1 MLNMRQIIFNMAKSS
16 VYEIKQKTVYMPP
29 EAKIT
34 QIKNF
39 NLLKIEDT
47 FQYASFERRIS
58 SHKVHKIA
66 HAIMEN
72 KFTDNVLRLVESKS
86 PVKYDVIDGQHRI
99 EGLRYA
105 RDNFGLVEYD
115 LILFVYLGGNQR
127 EIYRRLNLGK
137 PLNLSDHLK
146 ALDTGNLKFFNLLR
160 EYCDHYTRGGK
171 FRFATI
177 INCLHYAK
185 STSIRAMRPLSI
197 DDFINSITTREVGII
212 RKFIPILQ
220 QIATNPDSPFY
231 RYTIMRNF
239 FRIYFENNLTEN
251 EMIKLGN
258 MIKKS
263 GKIQELAEKRDT
275 FAMRG
280 IYHYIIDI
288 SGPKVGLKL
297 EKGQIKD

>member
-1 MLNMRQIIFNMAKSS
+1 
-16 VYEIKQKTVYMPP
+16 MPP
-29 EAKIT
+29 EAKIVT
-34 QIKNF
+34 LKNF
-39 NLLKIEDT
+39 ELARIEET
-47 FQYASFERRIS
+47 FQYASFERKIS
-58 SHKVHKIA
+58 TQKVHKIA

-72 KFTDNVLRLVESKS
+72 KFTDNVLRLVDSKS
-86 PVKYDVIDGQHRI
+86 AVKYDVIDGQHRI

-105 RDNFGLVEYD
+105 RDNYNLAEYD

-146 ALDTGNLKFFNLLR
+146 ALDTGTVKFFNLLR
-160 EYCDHYTRGGK
+160 EYCDHYTKGGK
-171 FRFATI
+171 FRFSTI
-177 INCLHYAK
+177 INCLHYSK
-185 STSIRAMRPLSI
+185 STSIRPVRPLSI
-197 DDFINSITTREVGII
+197 DDFIRSITMRDISIV

-239 FRIYFENNLTEN
+239 FRIYFENNISEN
-251 EMIKLGN
+251 EMKKLGDV
-258 MIKKS
+258 IKKS
-263 GKIQELAEKRDT
+263 AKIQELAEKRDT

-280 IYHYIIDI
+280 IYHYLIDI
-288 SGPKVGLKL
+288 AAPKVGLRL

>member
-1 MLNMRQIIFNMAKSS
+1 MDQGSK
-16 VYEIKQKTVYMPP
+16 YKIKNKTVYMPP
-29 EAKIT
+29 EAKI
-34 QIKNF
+34 IHLKNF
-39 NLLKIEDT
+39 ELSQIEET

-58 SHKVHKIA
+58 THKVHRIA

-72 KFTDNVLRLVESKS
+72 KFTDNVLRLVESQS
-86 PVKYDVIDGQHRI
+86 SVKYDVIDGQHRI

-105 RDNFGLVEYD
+105 RDNYNLAEYD
-115 LILFVYLGGNQR
+115 LILFIYIGGNQR

-146 ALDTGNLKFFNLLR
+146 ALDTGSVKFFNSLR
-160 EYCDHYTRGGK
+160 EYCDHYTKGGK

-177 INCLHYAK
+177 INCLHYSK
-185 STSIRAMRPLSI
+185 STSIRPVRPLSI
-197 DDFINSITTREVGII
+197 DDFIRSITMQDVSVV

-239 FRIYFENNLTEN
+239 FRIYYENNITEK
-251 EMIKLGN
+251 EMIKLGDV
-258 MIKKS
+258 IKKS
-263 GKIQELAEKRDT
+263 AKVQELAEKRDT

-288 SGPKVGLKL
+288 AAPKVGLKL
-297 EKGQIKD
+297 EKGQIKE

>member
-1 MLNMRQIIFNMAKSS
+1 MVEQSTNYNLEN
-16 VYEIKQKTVYMPP
+16 KTVYMPP
-29 EAKIT
+29 EAKIVT
-34 QIKNF
+34 LKNF
-39 NLLKIEDT
+39 ELARIEEI
-47 FQYASFERRIS
+47 FQYASFERKIS
-58 SHKVHKIA
+58 TQKVHKIA

-72 KFTDNVLRLVESKS
+72 KFTDNVLRLVDSKS
-86 PVKYDVIDGQHRI
+86 AVKYDVIDGQHRI

-105 RDNFGLVEYD
+105 RDNYNLAEYD

-146 ALDTGNLKFFNLLR
+146 ALDTGTVKFFNLLR
-160 EYCDHYTRGGK
+160 EYCDHYTKGGK
-171 FRFATI
+171 FRFSTI
-177 INCLHYAK
+177 INCLHYSK
-185 STSIRAMRPLSI
+185 STSIRPVRPLSI
-197 DDFINSITTREVGII
+197 DDFIRSITMRDISIV

-239 FRIYFENNLTEN
+239 FRIYFENNISDD
-251 EMIKLGN
+251 EMKKLGDV
-258 MIKKS
+258 IKKS
-263 GKIQELAEKRDT
+263 AKIQELAEKRDT

-280 IYHYIIDI
+280 IYHYLIDI
-288 SGPKVGLKL
+288 AAPKVGLRL